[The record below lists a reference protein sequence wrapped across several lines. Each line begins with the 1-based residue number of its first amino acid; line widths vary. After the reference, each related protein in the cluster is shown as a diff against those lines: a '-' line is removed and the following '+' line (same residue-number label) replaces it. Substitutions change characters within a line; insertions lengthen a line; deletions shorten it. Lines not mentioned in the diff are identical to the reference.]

1 MSKSDKLSLLAIDPP
16 GPFSS
21 FILALARRRQ
31 RLGG

>member
-1 MSKSDKLSLLAIDPP
+1 MRPDMPIDPA

-21 FILALARRRQ
+21 IILALARRRQ